1 MVDVGGYTRVVML
14 NQSEML
20 ANDPDYKKLATF
32 PGTIMLKG
40 AAKNGKGKK
49 R

>member
-1 MVDVGGYTRVVML
+1 MVDVGGHTRDVML
-14 NQSEML
+14 NQSDML
-20 ANDPDYKKLATF
+20 ANDPDYKQLATF

-40 AAKNGKGKK
+40 TTKNGKGKK

>member
-1 MVDVGGYTRVVML
+1 MNAPSGLSATDATALLYG
-14 NQSEML
+14 
-20 ANDPDYKKLATF
+20 PDYKKLAIF
-32 PGTIMLKG
+32 LGTIMLKG